1 MMHKYSTQEIIP
13 TPMDKPW
20 KTETFSQHVLEDAPE
35 FGWSA
40 ENNTENEVPPA
51 LLRLLPEEFEAGKSV
66 VQAMDLDLDLTLYWE
81 PATHTPVET
90 VWLSPKLGHRSESK
104 SFMET

>member
-35 FGWSA
+35 FG
-40 ENNTENEVPPA
+40 
-51 LLRLLPEEFEAGKSV
+51 
-66 VQAMDLDLDLTLYWE
+66 
-81 PATHTPVET
+81 
-90 VWLSPKLGHRSESK
+90 
-104 SFMET
+104 